1 MTEENILAQLDRD
14 KLSRIIRLVEKYSP
28 ENKEIKILDIGCDR
42 GFLLKRLQ
50 ELGYK
55 NLFGVDL
62 FDSRIYKHFEFAKA
76 NMNSEPVPFKEKF
89 DLITCTE
96 VIEHTENPYNLIRNV
111 HNSLKDDGVFLLS
124 RPHMSNIFNRFS
136 FLFRGEVMRWVN
148 NKNNYNLITQK
159 IFDWIIQDKF
169 QIIHKQGDKTVLP
182 LLRLKLPPTILGAN
196 SLFYV
201 LKKANDG
208 KK

>member
-1 MTEENILAQLDRD
+1 MNEESILNQLTRD
-14 KLSRIIRLVEKYSP
+14 KQSRIIKLIEKNLP
-28 ENKEIKILDIGCDR
+28 ENKDIKILDMGCDK
-42 GFLLKRLQ
+42 GYLLKRFQ
-50 ELGYK
+50 ELGYT

-62 FDSRIYKHFEFAKA
+62 VDSRIYKHFKFAEA
-76 NMNSEPVPFKEKF
+76 NMNSEPIPFKEKF

-96 VIEHTENPYNLIRNV
+96 VIEHTENPYNLIRNA
-111 HNSLKDDGVFLLS
+111 HDSLKDNGLLLLS
-124 RPHMSNIFNRFS
+124 RPHMSNIFNRIS

-159 IFDWIIQDKF
+159 IFDWIIKDKF

-196 SLFYV
+196 SLFYA
-201 LKKANDG
+201 LKKTNNG
-208 KK
+208 KE